1 MVAADA
7 MSMVPQGLRVFVV
20 PPFGQS
26 LVTIVASCQSSPCQ
40 LLTGRLQLPV
50 LGQMSNGWHL

>member
-1 MVAADA
+1 